1 MIVST
6 QRQVEI
12 QVGGRT
18 LSFETGLL
26 ARQADGAVVVRY
38 GDSLVLVTATGAA
51 EPRAGIDFFPLTCDY
66 EEKMYAAGKI
76 PGGFFKREGRPGEG
90 AILTARLMDRP
101 IRPLF
106 PKGMRH
112 DVQVIATVLSTDQEN
127 DPAILAVNGASA
139 ALMLSGLPFEGPVG
153 AVRVGLID
161 GTLVINP
168 TMRQIEEQSWLDL
181 VVAGTAGAIIMIE
194 AGAKE
199 VPEEQMVAA
208 LDLAQTEIRRI
219 VEIQNRL
226 AELAA
231 KPRREIPL
239 ALPDPALA
247 AVVREAALP
256 QIVEVYRHSE
266 KMAREEALRDIQRT
280 VAQTLMERDSDRYG
294 GAGAAVADVVDA
306 LAKEEMRRRVLGE
319 GRRADGRGTTEIRPL
334 TIQVGLLPRA
344 HGSGLFQRGQTQ
356 VLTVTTLGT
365 GEDEQKLDNLGLA
378 ERKRYMHHYSFP
390 PFSVGEVRPLRGAG
404 RREIGHG
411 ALAER
416 ALAWAIPSAEAFPYT
431 IRLVSEV
438 LESNGSTSMAAV
450 CGSTLALMDAGV
462 PIRAAVAGISV
473 GLITDDAGRAALLT
487 DILGMEDEM
496 GDMDFKVAGTR
507 DGITAIQLDLK
518 IKGLNRELL
527 LGALAQARDA
537 RLTILDRMTE
547 VLPGP
552 RTTLSPYAP
561 RILTMEINP
570 ERIREVIGPG
580 GKVINKITQETGAKI
595 DIEQDGRIAIASVD
609 EAAAR
614 RAMAMIEEIV
624 REVKVGELYLGRVT
638 RLMNFGAFV
647 EVLPGK
653 EGLVHISDLSD
664 DRVEKVED
672 VVKVGDELLVK
683 VKEIDNLGRVN
694 LTRRGIGADEESA
707 IPQGMT
713 APPLRP
719 QRDDRGR
726 GGGRGGPG
734 RPGRGRSGGGRGPD
748 GGRGGRPQ
756 GPRSQGRG
764 EHRGAGARGG
774 SERPRGG
781 GSESG
786 GSGGASGE
794 GGGGTG
800 PAR

>member
-12 QVGGRT
+12 QVAGRS

-26 ARQADGAVVVRY
+26 ARQADGAVVARY

-153 AVRVGLID
+153 AVRVGLLD
-161 GTLVINP
+161 GELVINP
-168 TMRQIEEQSWLDL
+168 TLRQIEESRLDL
-181 VVAGTAGAIIMIE
+181 VVAGTADAIIMIE
-194 AGAKE
+194 ADAKE
-199 VPEEQMVAA
+199 VPEEQMLAA

-231 KPRREIPL
+231 KPRRDFPL
-239 ALPDPALA
+239 ALPDPSLAAAVREVALA
-247 AVVREAALP
+247 
-256 QIVEVYRHSE
+256 QIADVFNHPE
-266 KMAREEALRDIQRT
+266 KLVREEALRDVQRK
-280 VAQTLMERDSDRYG
+280 VSETLTARDPERS
-294 GAGAAVADVVDA
+294 AGQEGAVADVVYA
-306 LAKEEMRRRVLGE
+306 LAKEQMRRRVLGE

-334 TIQVGLLPRA
+334 SIQVGLLPRA

-356 VLTVTTLGT
+356 VLTAATLGT

-416 ALAWAIPSAEAFPYT
+416 ALAWAIPREEAFPYT

-438 LESNGSTSMAAV
+438 LESNGSTSMASV

-473 GLITDDAGRAALLT
+473 GLITDEAGRAALLT
-487 DILGMEDEM
+487 DILGIEDQM

-518 IKGLNRELL
+518 IKGLSRDLL
-527 LGALAQARDA
+527 RAALTQARDA
-537 RLTILDRMTE
+537 RLTILDRIAE
-547 VLPGP
+547 VLPAP
-552 RTTLSPYAP
+552 RTTLSPFAP

-614 RAMAMIEEIV
+614 RAMQMIEEIV
-624 REVKVGELYLGRVT
+624 REVKVGELYLGRVN

-694 LTRRGIGADEESA
+694 LTRRGIGAEEQGA
-707 IPQGMT
+707 IPEGMT

-726 GGGRGGPG
+726 RGGRGGPG
-734 RPGRGRSGGGRGPD
+734 GPGGPGRGRGGGGRGPD
-748 GGRGGRPQ
+748 SSRGGRPA
-756 GPRSQGRG
+756 GPRTHGRG
-764 EHRGAGARGG
+764 EHRGAGAH
-774 SERPRGG
+774 RGG
-781 GSESG
+781 GSEG
-786 GSGGASGE
+786 RGEGGASGE

-800 PAR
+800 PAI